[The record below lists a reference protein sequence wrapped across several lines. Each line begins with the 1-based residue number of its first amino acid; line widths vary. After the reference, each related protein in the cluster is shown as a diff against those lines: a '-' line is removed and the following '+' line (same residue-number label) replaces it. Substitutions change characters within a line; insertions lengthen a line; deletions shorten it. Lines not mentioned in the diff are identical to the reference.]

1 MYRLSLL
8 PMGHREEEEKLVRQK
23 IGEVR
28 ELDGKCERKKCIE
41 MYGVYDMRDYMLF
54 CS

>member
-8 PMGHREEEEKLVRQK
+8 PMGHREEEKLVRQET
-23 IGEVR
+23 GEVR
-28 ELDGKCERKKCIE
+28 ELDAKCECKKCIE
-41 MYGVYDMRDYMLF
+41 VYGVYDMRDYMLF